1 MFIKMTTT
9 FMAEGLTPHLND
21 QITQL
26 QRKNQLLEGDKN
38 AYLES
43 SQTAIKTTRDT
54 VIQLRQE
61 NKDLHKKLAKSLAG
75 DEQVIREAFQS
86 YGVERA
92 AFSNMSG
99 KAAQTVLDQKVCD
112 KMKKLNALK
121 HTTQTHRR
129 HLDKLKLQNQNL
141 MPASSGSQPHVQ
153 KPEEEDKKEG
163 DSADQFPQKTLRIL
177 ENRLEKAQLKCHE
190 AEHIMRGYHKLKE
203 HLQEESLTFHSQ
215 LDQLEADIQQQTQ
228 ELKELKVMN
237 SDPQLSRESAK
248 AELQLQEEQVYRE
261 RREREKILSHYKRQA
276 EEMKAHA
283 ERMERRPQRAPM
295 HPDEM
300 GSEAQRSAT
309 GVGEEEET
317 MSEFEEAYQRIKDAI
332 GVTDTQEIVHRFIS
346 QEESQKHLENMKAEN
361 ERTLVQLNEEKNEL
375 QKHFQ
380 DMKYSGESKLS
391 SEQQVLEECERHLQ
405 DEQKHLDAAKDRL
418 EWLTRTLG
426 SVRAGVQHLAD
437 KLQHM
442 PLDPG
447 PQLTPD
453 SEEYV
458 LQLLSDGEQKMMLL
472 KEDLQGKD
480 LATVMKEMEENEF
493 QASMEE
499 KLPQQNTRIQLPEAQ
514 KLDLFDDEKERG
526 EDEGDVITRATL
538 KHQSQLILD
547 AKTKRRTR
555 VKKSKD
561 KR

>member
-1 MFIKMTTT
+1 MTTM
-9 FMAEGLTPHLND
+9 FMAEGLAPHLND

-38 AYLES
+38 VYLES
-43 SQTAIKTTRDT
+43 SQSAIKTNRDT

-99 KAAQTVLDQKVCD
+99 KAAQTVLDQKLCD

-141 MPASSGSQPHVQ
+141 MPASSSSQPDVQ
-153 KPEEEDKKEG
+153 KPEEEDK
-163 DSADQFPQKTLRIL
+163 TLRIL
-177 ENRLEKAQLKCHE
+177 ENRFEKAQLKCHE
-190 AEHIMRGYHKLKE
+190 ADHIMRGYHKLKE

-215 LDQLEADIQQQTQ
+215 LDQLEADIQQQAQ
-228 ELKELKVMN
+228 ELEELKVMN

-248 AELQLQEEQVYRE
+248 AEHQLHEEQVYGE

-317 MSEFEEAYQRIKDAI
+317 MSAFEEAYQRIKDAI
-332 GVTDTQEIVHRFIS
+332 GVTDSQEIVDRFIS

-361 ERTLVQLNEEKNEL
+361 ERTLLQLNEEKNEL

-380 DMKYSGESKLS
+380 DIKYSGETKLS
-391 SEQQVLEECERHLQ
+391 SEQQVLEECERHLR
-405 DEQKHLDAAKDRL
+405 DEQQRLDAAKDRL

-426 SVRAGVQHLAD
+426 SVRAGVQHLGD

-442 PLDPG
+442 PLTKQPG

-458 LQLLSDGEQKMMLL
+458 LQLLSDAEQKMILL

-526 EDEGDVITRATL
+526 EDEADVVTRAIL
-538 KHQSQLILD
+538 KHRSQLIID

-555 VKKSKD
+555 VKKSKE
-561 KR
+561 KI

>member
-1 MFIKMTTT
+1 MTMFI
-9 FMAEGLTPHLND
+9 AEGLAPHLND

-26 QRKNQLLEGDKN
+26 QRKNKN
-38 AYLES
+38 VYLES
-43 SQTAIKTTRDT
+43 SQTAIKTNRDT
-54 VIQLRQE
+54 VIHLRQE

-99 KAAQTVLDQKVCD
+99 KAAQTVLDQKLCD

-141 MPASSGSQPHVQ
+141 MPASSGSQPDVK

-163 DSADQFPQKTLRIL
+163 DSTDQSPQKTLRIL

-190 AEHIMRGYHKLKE
+190 ADHIMGGYHKLKE

-237 SDPQLSRESAK
+237 KDPQLSRESAK
-248 AELQLQEEQVYRE
+248 AEHQLHEEQVYRE

-283 ERMERRPQRAPM
+283 ERMERRPQRAPV

-300 GSEAQRSAT
+300 GSEVQRSAT

-317 MSEFEEAYQRIKDAI
+317 LSASEEAYQRIKDAI
-332 GVTDTQEIVHRFIS
+332 GVTDSQEIVDRFIS

-361 ERTLVQLNEEKNEL
+361 ERTLLQLNEEKNEL

-380 DMKYSGESKLS
+380 DIKYSGETKLS
-391 SEQQVLEECERHLQ
+391 SEQQVLEECECHLR
-405 DEQKHLDAAKDRL
+405 DELQRLDAAKDRL

-426 SVRAGVQHLAD
+426 SVRAGVQHVAD

-442 PLDPG
+442 PVTKDTG

-458 LQLLSDGEQKMMLL
+458 LQLLSDAEQKMMLL

-514 KLDLFDDEKERG
+514 ILDLFDDEKERG
-526 EDEGDVITRATL
+526 EDEVDVITRATL
-538 KHQSQLILD
+538 KHQSQLIID
-547 AKTKRRTR
+547 TKTKRRTR

-561 KR
+561 KI